1 MPSNNTRNH
10 GQDVSRMK
18 TLRSWSVVVLLGLL
32 CCGGALS
39 ATSSQEDKDRA
50 ALEQT
55 SKAIRDAFAR
65 GDLATV
71 MAYHHPDVVKA
82 LNFHTY
88 QNGHDAVEAGLRGG
102 FEQYRME
109 FVAHHVEYLLI
120 RGDTAVEESVFTIRS
135 TPKAGGSPVT
145 FSGRAMVVY
154 VRYPKSPS
162 GWASMREL
170 IQPATQ

>member
-1 MPSNNTRNH
+1 MKILKRWMIALLVGVFCCASAFPATPS
-10 GQDVSRMK
+10 K
-18 TLRSWSVVVLLGLL
+18 
-32 CCGGALS
+32 
-39 ATSSQEDKDRA
+39 EDKDRA

-71 MAYHHPDVVKA
+71 MAYHHPDVIKA

-88 QNGHDAVEAGLRGG
+88 QNGRDAVEAGLRSS

-109 FVAHHVEYLLI
+109 FVAHRVEYLFI
-120 RGDTAVEESVFTIRS
+120 RGDTAVEESLFTIRS
-135 TPKAGGSPVT
+135 MPKAGGSPVT

-154 VRYPKSPS
+154 VRYKESPS
-162 GWASMREL
+162 GWASIREM
-170 IQPATQ
+170 IQPATD